1 MVLSRWFAFA
11 GGVATLAAAQ
21 GMAGVVA
28 ARRPPRLSA
37 DAAPPAVPPAEVSI
51 ALAPRPQNARAARE
65 KAAATS
71 AGVCDYPGAY
81 VPCWCAHLWGF
92 GPCDSAEDYEE
103 DVQRFGPP
111 RAFVPLHP
119 GGLVVTTED

>member
-1 MVLSRWFAFA
+1 MGVGVLGAAEGAQA
-11 GGVATLAAAQ
+11 GLAAR
-21 GMAGVVA
+21 MA
-28 ARRPPRLSA
+28 PRLLGDTPQA
-37 DAAPPAVPPAEVSI
+37 VDAAPEASLAV
-51 ALAPRPQNARAARE
+51 LWRPVNARAQRE
-65 KAAATS
+65 KGPPP
-71 AGVCDYPGAY
+71 GVCDYPGAF

-119 GGLVVTTED
+119 GMVNVPED